1 MRADN
6 QPSVNDT
13 MAAQARPENVSD
25 ELECINLMVI
35 IQIYIFRGT
44 GINIL
49 NIAICILLIT
59 IFYNFRLQLTTC
71 LRIK

>member
-13 MAAQARPENVSD
+13 MAAEARPENVSD

-44 GINIL
+44 GINTL
-49 NIAICILLIT
+49 NIAICI
-59 IFYNFRLQLTTC
+59 
-71 LRIK
+71 

>member
-13 MAAQARPENVSD
+13 MVAQARPENVSD

-44 GINIL
+44 GINTL
-49 NIAICILLIT
+49 NIAICI
-59 IFYNFRLQLTTC
+59 
-71 LRIK
+71 

>member
-13 MAAQARPENVSD
+13 MVAQARPENVSD

-44 GINIL
+44 GINVL